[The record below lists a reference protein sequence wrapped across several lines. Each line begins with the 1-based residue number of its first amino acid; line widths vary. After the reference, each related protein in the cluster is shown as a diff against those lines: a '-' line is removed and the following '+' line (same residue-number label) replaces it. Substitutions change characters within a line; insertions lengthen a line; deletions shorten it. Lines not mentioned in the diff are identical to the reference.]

1 MNSELTRK
9 LMPFLIPLIV
19 LQLGLAI
26 FSIIRIIKQPS
37 FKYGNRLIWILLS
50 LFLNFVGPILYFT
63 IGKEEKR

>member
-9 LMPFLIPLIV
+9 LMPFLIPLII